1 MRTSERVL
9 ASSFRD
15 PSGFLFVSEEILYRQ
30 VNKVYQDHYCHLIES
45 GLYNSL
51 IQDSLLIPHQEVLDE
66 SSSNAD
72 AYKILKPESIPF
84 ISYPYEWCFSQ
95 LKQAALVTLEIQR
108 RALDH
113 GMILK
118 DASAYNVQYH
128 LGRPVL
134 IDSLSFERYSN
145 GRPWVAYRQFCQH
158 FLAPLVLMSYCDIRL
173 NQLMKVYLD
182 GIPLDLASSL
192 LPWSSFLRFGVLS
205 HIHLHAKSQQRFSSA
220 KIPST
225 SGSVNN
231 NAMLGLIDSLEST
244 IDRLQYKNQESTW
257 SSYYDDNSYSDE
269 DMTEKVVLVGHVLDE
284 VQPKTMWDLGANT
297 GRFSQLAAEKGIK
310 TISFE
315 GDPVSSEKHY
325 LTCVER
331 KEKNIVPLIMDL
343 ANPSSGIGWAH
354 QERPSLVA
362 RGPVDVVLALA
373 LIHHLAIANNIPF
386 EKIAEFLSSLCET
399 LIIEFVPKDD
409 SQVKRLLSS
418 REDIFHDYTQS
429 LFERAF
435 ERFFRI
441 GQFIAIGDSQR
452 ILYIMHR
459 K

>member
-1 MRTSERVL
+1 MKTSEHVL

-15 PSGFLFVSEEILYRQ
+15 PSGFLFVSDEVLYRQ
-30 VNKVYQDHYCHLIES
+30 VNKVYEGHYCHLIES

-51 IQDSLLIPHQEVLDE
+51 IQDRLLIPHQEVVHE
-66 SSSNAD
+66 SSSNPD
-72 AYKILKPESIPF
+72 VYKILKPESISF

-95 LKQAALVTLEIQR
+95 LKQAALVTLDIQR

-128 LGRPVL
+128 QGRPIL

-182 GIPLDLASSL
+182 GIPLDLTSSL
-192 LPWSSFLRFGVLS
+192 LPWRSCFRFGVLS
-205 HIHLHAKSQQRFSSA
+205 HIHLHAKSQKRFSSA
-220 KIPST
+220 NISST
-225 SGSVNN
+225 SRSVNN
-231 NAMLGLIDSLEST
+231 TAMLGLIESLQST
-244 IDRLQYKNQESTW
+244 IDQLQYKHRASSW

-269 DMTEKVVLVGHVLDE
+269 DMTEKVVLVGRVLDE
-284 VQPKTMWDLGANT
+284 IQPRTMWDLGANT
-297 GRFSQLAAEKGIK
+297 GRFSQLAAEKGVK

-325 LTCVER
+325 LACIER
-331 KEKNIVPLIMDL
+331 KEQNIVPLIMDL

-354 QERPSLVA
+354 QERQSLLA
-362 RGPVDVVLALA
+362 RGPVDVILALA
-373 LIHHLAIANNIPF
+373 LIHHLAIANNVPF
-386 EKIAEFLSSLCET
+386 EKIAEFFSRLCET
-399 LIIEFVPKDD
+399 LVIEFVPKDD
-409 SQVKRLLSS
+409 SQVQRLLSS
-418 REDIFHDYTQS
+418 REDIFHDYSQS
-429 LFERAF
+429 VFERAF
-435 ERFFRI
+435 ETFFSLD
-441 GQFIAIGDSQR
+441 QLIAIGDSRR